1 MRILIIAL
9 GRSGGYQL
17 NIWLSLELGYKMIHE
32 PNITNESTEGDNI
45 VVKHLITDIEKEN
58 DIDYK
63 NWDKIIGL
71 IREDVR
77 ECAISQTVAIQKDQ
91 WRVGYEVSDEW
102 IKENEITIQ
111 HYEGWVNDKIQAI
124 NQIKEISL
132 MVTYEGI
139 YYTKEDIKK
148 IKDYIGISNTKY
160 EHILDNTN
168 RLRNKSKL
176 KRKLL

>member
-1 MRILIIAL
+1 
-9 GRSGGYQL
+9 
-17 NIWLSLELGYKMIHE
+17 MIHE